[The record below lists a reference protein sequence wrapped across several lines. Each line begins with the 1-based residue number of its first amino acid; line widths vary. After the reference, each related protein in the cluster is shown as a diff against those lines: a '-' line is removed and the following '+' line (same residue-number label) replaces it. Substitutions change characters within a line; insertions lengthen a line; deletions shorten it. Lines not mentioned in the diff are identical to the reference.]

1 MIARCCDVLVAVV
14 PRWCGSTRQLRDS
27 RGDTRWSRSCSSPRP
42 PPSLS
47 PSPRREHSREIL
59 AARPAEAAQVRSLDR
74 DNVTVTV
81 NILNMFFVDI
91 SEIGDVYY
99 INRGV
104 DSIQSISMRQYEVR
118 RV

>member
-1 MIARCCDVLVAVV
+1 M
-14 PRWCGSTRQLRDS
+14 
-27 RGDTRWSRSCSSPRP
+27 
-42 PPSLS
+42 
-47 PSPRREHSREIL
+47 
-59 AARPAEAAQVRSLDR
+59 RSLDR
-74 DNVTVTV
+74 DNVTVTL

-118 RV
+118 RVSVKFKSKFCFVQERKN